1 VLRQYRDV
9 LVLEL
14 VPRQYRD
21 FLVLELVPRQ
31 YRDFLVLEL
40 VPRQYRDFL
49 VLGLVR
55 RQYRDFPVLELLPRQ
70 YRDFLDIANLLEVR
84 YIAPMLKTLIP
95 TRFLP
100 DLTLSKT
107 AGVLYEAGT
116 AYPARGINHGCVGG
130 IRVVHLFSFLCF
142 VFCFSSFRILFSTL
156 TVSQECPFL
165 IALSFFRKRLF
176 MQIIINMNHKTKTIS
191 VDHINKIQYVWI
203 IIDEQP
209 YLWIIIDK
217 TKQSLLI
224 RRFTTPPHPLPS
236 PFSYLKHLTIFT
248 LLLL

>member
-100 DLTLSKT
+100 DLTSSNT
-107 AGVLYEAGT
+107 AGVFYEAGET
-116 AYPARGINHGCVGG
+116 QSMLRTRYGM
-130 IRVVHLFSFLCF
+130 
-142 VFCFSSFRILFSTL
+142 
-156 TVSQECPFL
+156 
-165 IALSFFRKRLF
+165 KR
-176 MQIIINMNHKTKTIS
+176 
-191 VDHINKIQYVWI
+191 NKRQNT
-203 IIDEQP
+203 EN
-209 YLWIIIDK
+209 
-217 TKQSLLI
+217 
-224 RRFTTPPHPLPS
+224 
-236 PFSYLKHLTIFT
+236 
-248 LLLL
+248 